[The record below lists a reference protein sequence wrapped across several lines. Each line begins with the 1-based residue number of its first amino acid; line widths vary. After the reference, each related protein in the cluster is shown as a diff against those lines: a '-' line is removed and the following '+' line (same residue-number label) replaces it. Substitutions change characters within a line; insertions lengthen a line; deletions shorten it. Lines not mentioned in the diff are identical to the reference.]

1 MSVTID
7 ASEVIFVTEGTLDV
21 TTSTISEDARDSKFT
36 LALGK
41 KKGDEDLL
49 FATGDTFRGFFTVAP
64 VVLSGKTLTITAATE
79 DGKTIV
85 LGTPVKESA
94 TSRRAYSPSAQPPLP
109 QHRLR
114 HLMTWN
120 ILLCLNDAIAAA
132 INGTANT
139 SEIYLVDDV
148 K

>member
-41 KKGDEDLL
+41 KSDEGLL

-64 VVLSGKTLTITAATE
+64 VVLSGKALTITAATE

-94 TSRRAYSPSAQPPLP
+94 NITKSIFALYTTSASATPVATL
-109 QHRLR
+109 
-114 HLMTWN
+114 
-120 ILLCLNDAIAAA
+120 
-132 INGTANT
+132 
-139 SEIYLVDDV
+139 DDV
-148 K
+148 EYSSLFE

>member
-7 ASEVIFVTEGTLDV
+7 ASEVIFVTESTLDV

-41 KKGDEDLL
+41 KSDEGLL

-64 VVLSGKTLTITAATE
+64 VDLSGQALTITAATE

-94 TSRRAYSPSAQPPLP
+94 TSRRAYSPSA
-109 QHRLR
+109 
-114 HLMTWN
+114 
-120 ILLCLNDAIAAA
+120 
-132 INGTANT
+132 
-139 SEIYLVDDV
+139 
-148 K
+148 

>member
-41 KKGDEDLL
+41 KGDEDLL

-64 VVLSGKTLTITAATE
+64 VDLSGKALTI
-79 DGKTIV
+79 
-85 LGTPVKESA
+85 
-94 TSRRAYSPSAQPPLP
+94 SRYRG
-109 QHRLR
+109 R
-114 HLMTWN
+114 
-120 ILLCLNDAIAAA
+120 
-132 INGTANT
+132 
-139 SEIYLVDDV
+139 
-148 K
+148 

>member
-7 ASEVIFVTEGTLDV
+7 ASEVIFVTESTLDV
-21 TTSTISEDARDSKFT
+21 TTSTISEDALDSKFT
-36 LALGK
+36 LALG

-64 VVLSGKTLTITAATE
+64 VDLSGKALTITAATD